1 MEFIINKY
9 YVNLFK
15 SLLSTSLL
23 LILTIALYMSDY
35 DKDYFFI
42 SWLLSLI
49 AIFLLI
55 TQAVSSDV
63 LISRI
68 QEKTTGLNDKLI

>member
-1 MEFIINKY
+1 
-9 YVNLFK
+9 
-15 SLLSTSLL
+15 
-23 LILTIALYMSDY
+23 MSDY

-63 LISRI
+63 LISRM
-68 QEKTTGLNDKLI
+68 QEKTNEY

>member
-23 LILTIALYMSDY
+23 LILTVALYMSDY

-68 QEKTTGLNDKLI
+68 QEKTNEY

>member
-63 LISRI
+63 LISRM
-68 QEKTTGLNDKLI
+68 QEKTNEY

>member
-15 SLLSTSLL
+15 SLLSMSLL

-68 QEKTTGLNDKLI
+68 QEKTNEY

>member
-63 LISRI
+63 LISRL
-68 QEKTTGLNDKLI
+68 QEKTNEY

>member
-23 LILTIALYMSDY
+23 LILTIALYISDY

-68 QEKTTGLNDKLI
+68 QEKTNEY

>member
-68 QEKTTGLNDKLI
+68 QEKTNEY

>member
-15 SLLSTSLL
+15 SLLSMSLL

-63 LISRI
+63 LISRL
-68 QEKTTGLNDKLI
+68 QEKTNEY

>member
-15 SLLSTSLL
+15 SLL

-63 LISRI
+63 LISRL
-68 QEKTTGLNDKLI
+68 QEKTNEY

>member
-35 DKDYFFI
+35 DKEIIFI

-63 LISRI
+63 LISRM
-68 QEKTTGLNDKLI
+68 QEKTNEY

>member
-15 SLLSTSLL
+15 SLLSKSLL
-23 LILTIALYMSDY
+23 LILTVALYMSDY

-68 QEKTTGLNDKLI
+68 QEKTNEY